1 MSSILGLDVRS
12 AVPGGVERLTDPR
25 RPKGLTIAR
34 STPSMKPRS
43 DGMGGSALPSSGDIF
58 PAQRRQDA
66 GSPPMRGEE
75 EERDEGMTAEE
86 EALLQLLLKKRSAE
100 KKTAVDAEQAY
111 LEATTIRSKPVAKR
125 SHAAWFV
132 GPKPPPLAPVYD
144 NAPFVAVSAL
154 EMGSVVP
161 AMFMPRD
168 DLFTIVS
175 ESEASG
181 SEFSVK
187 VSPGTRAEYFVL
199 RCGEVQTFLLYLLP
213 SDNHQRCPL

>member
-1 MSSILGLDVRS
+1 
-12 AVPGGVERLTDPR
+12 
-25 RPKGLTIAR
+25 
-34 STPSMKPRS
+34 MKPRS

-66 GSPPMRGEE
+66 GSPPMRGAE

-86 EALLQLLLKKRSAE
+86 EALLQLLLKKRSRVEKNIAE
-100 KKTAVDAEQAY
+100 KTVVDAEQAY
-111 LEATTIRSKPVAKR
+111 LEATKIQSKPVAER
-125 SHAAWFV
+125 SHVRWSV
-132 GPKPPPLAPVYD
+132 GPNPPPLAPAYD
-144 NAPFVAVSAL
+144 NAPSVAVSAL